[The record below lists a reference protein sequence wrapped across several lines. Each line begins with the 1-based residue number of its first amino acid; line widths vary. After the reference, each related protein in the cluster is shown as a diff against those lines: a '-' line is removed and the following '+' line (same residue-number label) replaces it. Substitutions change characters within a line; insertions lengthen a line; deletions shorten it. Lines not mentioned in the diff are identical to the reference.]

1 MRSVSLRRIASTTNG
16 TFEGPGGLMLG
27 SVATDSRNMNG
38 KELFVALKGERFD
51 GHSFLED
58 ARRAGAKAAIVSRRN
73 PYVDKFRKNNPD
85 FPLVE
90 VKDTLRAM
98 GDLAGFVRDGLDI
111 AVVGITGTTGKT
123 CTKDYLVSIL
133 SVNHRVAAAPG
144 SYNNEVGVPITVFN
158 MKRRDQALIVEMG
171 ARHPGDIKRLAE
183 IVRPRFAVITNV
195 GPGHLEFFK
204 TEEEV
209 AKTKAELA
217 RALPTDGT
225 LVLNADDAWSRWI
238 ACQSRARVVRFG
250 LGRGADFR
258 ATNIKLDLA
267 GRPQLE
273 LRGPDFRTAIVL
285 SGVGRHQ
292 VANALAAAACAH
304 AIGVDFEDIAHGLAS
319 AALSP
324 GRMEVVEANGY
335 FVVDDSYN
343 SNPHSLAAALE
354 TIVALGSGRRT
365 IAVLG
370 RMAEL
375 GKNSRA
381 YHEEAGRSI
390 ASLNVDLLVTVG
402 KSARIYAAAALEG
415 GMPRG
420 SVFRCDGND
429 DAALLLSA
437 IVEPGDVILVK
448 ASRVVGLDSLA
459 ARLRDPGFT
468 REKLVANV

>member
-1 MRSVSLRRIASTTNG
+1 MRSVSLQQIASTTNG
-16 TFEGPGGLMLG
+16 TFEGTGWLMLNG
-27 SVATDSRNMNG
+27 VATDSRNMNG
-38 KELFVALKGERFD
+38 KDLFVALKGERFD

-58 ARRAGAKAAIVSRRN
+58 AKRAGAKAAVVSYRN
-73 PYVDKFRKNNPD
+73 PRLDKFRKGNPG

-90 VKDTLRAM
+90 VKDTLRAL
-98 GDLAGFVRDGLDI
+98 GDLAGFVRAGLDI
-111 AVVGITGTTGKT
+111 VVAGITGTTGKT

-133 SVNHRVAAAPG
+133 LEKHRVAASPG

-158 MKRRDQALIVEMG
+158 IKSRDQALIVEMG
-171 ARHPGDIKRLAE
+171 ARHKGDIKRLAE
-183 IVRPRFAVITNV
+183 IVKPRFAIITNV

-217 RALPTDGT
+217 MALPSDGT

-238 ACQSRARVVRFG
+238 ARQSKARVVRFG

-258 ATNIKLDLA
+258 ATRIKLDPE
-267 GRPQLE
+267 GRPEFE
-273 LRGPDFRTAIVL
+273 LRGPDFKTWIKLA
-285 SGVGRHQ
+285 GAGKHQ

-304 AIGVDFEDIAHGLAS
+304 VIGVDVEDITRGPAS

-324 GRMEVVEANGY
+324 QRMEVVESNGY
-335 FVVDDSYN
+335 LVIDDSYN
-343 SNPHSLAAALE
+343 SNPLSLAAALE
-354 TIVALGSGRRT
+354 TLNTVGFGRRT

-375 GKNSRA
+375 GKNSRS
-381 YHEEAGRSI
+381 YHEEAGRNVV
-390 ASLNVDLLVTVG
+390 SLNVDLLVTVG
-402 KSARIYAAAALEG
+402 KSARIYAAAALEA

-420 SVFRCDGND
+420 SVFRCDGID
-429 DAALLLSA
+429 DAALLLNT